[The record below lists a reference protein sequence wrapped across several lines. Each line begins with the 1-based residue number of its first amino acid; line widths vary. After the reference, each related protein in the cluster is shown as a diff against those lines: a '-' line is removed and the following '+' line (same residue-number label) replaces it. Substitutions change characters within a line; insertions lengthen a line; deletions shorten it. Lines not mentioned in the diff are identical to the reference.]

1 MTEEDK
7 HWIASLFHSLQTQ
20 VQGLDTR
27 MQGLETRM
35 TGMET
40 RMQDLETRM
49 LERIERSET
58 NLLTAFHQWASP
70 MEARI
75 RSHSATLRA
84 LDLEIETNLAA
95 IKARLDELEA
105 RRPKH

>member
-7 HWIASLFHSLQTQ
+7 HWIASLFRSLQTQ
-20 VQGLDTR
+20 IQGLD
-27 MQGLETRM
+27 TRM

-70 MEARI
+70 WP
-75 RSHSATLRA
+75 
-84 LDLEIETNLAA
+84 N
-95 IKARLDELEA
+95 
-105 RRPKH
+105 P